1 MNAQTE
7 ALWRATADLGRK
19 TRFPRLETDM
29 LTDVLIVGAGFTG
42 LTLATL
48 LGKAGVRCVV
58 LDKGLV
64 GSGESGL
71 TTAHLTERIDA
82 GYAAIEKRFGPEGAR
97 EVATSARAAIAQI
110 EELVHTLHID
120 CDFMRVPGFLFA
132 EREAEL
138 PTLRNELAA
147 LVRAGVAASY
157 EAQCPLP
164 FVTAGSLA
172 IEDQA
177 QLDAGRYLAALADA
191 LPSQSC
197 QIFENTRVLHVEEGE
212 LCRATTDGGAK
223 IDAHHVVLATHVP
236 WNRIALH
243 MKLAAYRT
251 YAIAYPAP
259 AVMPDGLFDDCQ
271 TPYHY
276 IRTQSTP
283 RGRFLIVGGEDHK
296 TGHERETTGCF
307 ERLESY
313 ARKHFALQGAAHRRW
328 SGQILEPADGLPFIG
343 RNAHSKHVYVATGF
357 SGTGV
362 TFGTLAAMLLRDTL
376 VHCDNPWSEL
386 YAATRIK
393 PLAQAKRYLAE
404 NVDFPAHVI
413 GDRLARGDV
422 RERAEVPKGQ
432 GKLVHEG
439 GKMLAVYRDD
449 AGVLHSRSA
458 VCPHLGCHVRW
469 NDAERS
475 WDCPCHGSRFGATGQ
490 LRNGPAVSDLARPDT
505 EDKP

>member
-1 MNAQTE
+1 
-7 ALWRATADLGRK
+7 
-19 TRFPRLETDM
+19 
-29 LTDVLIVGAGFTG
+29 
-42 LTLATL
+42 
-48 LGKAGVRCVV
+48 
-58 LDKGLV
+58 
-64 GSGESGL
+64 
-71 TTAHLTERIDA
+71 
-82 GYAAIEKRFGPEGAR
+82 
-97 EVATSARAAIAQI
+97 
-110 EELVHTLHID
+110 
-120 CDFMRVPGFLFA
+120 
-132 EREAEL
+132 
-138 PTLRNELAA
+138 
-147 LVRAGVAASY
+147 
-157 EAQCPLP
+157 
-164 FVTAGSLA
+164 
-172 IEDQA
+172 
-177 QLDAGRYLAALADA
+177 
-191 LPSQSC
+191 
-197 QIFENTRVLHVEEGE
+197 
-212 LCRATTDGGAK
+212 
-223 IDAHHVVLATHVP
+223 VP

-259 AVMPDGLFDDCQ
+259 SAMPDGLYDDCQ

-276 IRTQSTP
+276 IRTQITP

-296 TGHERETTGCF
+296 TGHERETQRCF

-343 RNAHSKHVYVATGF
+343 RNALSKQVYVATGF

-362 TFGTLAAMLLRDTL
+362 TFGTLAAMLLRDTIM
-376 VHCDNPWSEL
+376 HCDNPWAEL

-422 RERAEVPKGQ
+422 RDRAEVAKGQ
-432 GKLVHEG
+432 GKLVHEN

-449 AGVLHSRSA
+449 AGVLHTRSA

-475 WDCPCHGSRFGATGQ
+475 WDCPCHGSRFSATGQ
-490 LRNGPAVSDLARPDT
+490 LRNGPAVSDLAR
-505 EDKP
+505 EDKH